1 MGIIADITD
10 GPPESPASPAAY
22 IPFDQVDRFGLV
34 IRATQD
40 EFPMRSWES
49 PESPRLLGSDRSEE
63 IPTIPF
69 EIEKVDRGLVV
80 ANDQRNQLK
89 A

>member
-1 MGIIADITD
+1 MGIIADIKD

-69 EIEKVDRGLVV
+69 EIEKVDRGLVA

-89 A
+89 V